1 VRVEV
6 ALGAVILGTEREMR
20 KKWESDE
27 YLWPEVAS
35 EVKDGIKGGSV
46 HSVPGA
52 ICLLLM

>member
-1 VRVEV
+1 V